1 MLHDFD
7 VEIGKKQIFDSFLH
21 NIHLQNHSIM
31 TNAIQRLSDTI
42 ERRGLWE
49 RQFTLNRNEYLKSP
63 ERTDTNI
70 YYVMSGSLRVAVLD
84 GTEELTIRFGYKG
97 SFITLLD
104 SFFSGRPSEF
114 YIQAIKK
121 SELKAISKAAFMA
134 LVRESAENLRLWQT
148 ILEQLIIQQME
159 REQDLLT
166 SSPLERYKR
175 VLARSP
181 QLFQEIPNK
190 YIASYL
196 RMTPETLSRIKKT

>member
-1 MLHDFD
+1 M
-7 VEIGKKQIFDSFLH
+7 V
-21 NIHLQNHSIM
+21 
-31 TNAIQRLSDTI
+31 NAIQQLSEVI
-42 ERRGLWE
+42 EQQNLWE

-70 YYVMSGSLRVAVLD
+70 YYVLSGSLRVVVLD
-84 GTEELTIRFGYKG
+84 GAEELTIRFGYKN
-97 SFITLLD
+97 SFIALLD
-104 SFFSGRPSEF
+104 SFFTGRPSEF

-121 SELKAISKAAFMA
+121 TELKAISKDSFMA
-134 LVRESAENLRLWQT
+134 LVRESAENLRLWQS
-148 ILEQLIIQQME
+148 ILELLIIQQME
-159 REQDLLT
+159 REQDILT

-181 QLFQEIPNK
+181 QLFQEIPHK